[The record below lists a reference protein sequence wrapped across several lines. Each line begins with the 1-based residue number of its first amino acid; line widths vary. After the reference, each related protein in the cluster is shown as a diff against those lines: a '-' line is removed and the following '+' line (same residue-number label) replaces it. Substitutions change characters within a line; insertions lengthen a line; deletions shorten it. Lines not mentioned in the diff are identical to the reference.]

1 MVDMSNIATE
11 LSFILFISSFLS
23 VLAFLMSSLPIGLQ
37 FINIFDFIWFGGG
50 IIGVAGTCAVVTGIP
65 CAIALV
71 VFGVISIF
79 QYIIVQD
86 AILKLLI
93 FTPIVIGLIYTVS
106 RLARGGG

>member
-1 MVDMSNIATE
+1 MVNMSNIATE
-11 LSFILFISSFLS
+11 LSFIIFVSSFL
-23 VLAFLMSSLPIGLQ
+23 AFLGYFMGLLPAAMQ
-37 FINIFDFIWFGGG
+37 FINTFDFIFFGGS
-50 IIGVAGTCAVVTGIP
+50 IIGVAGTCAIVTGIP
-65 CAIALV
+65 CGIALV

-93 FTPIVIGLIYTVS
+93 FTPIVIGLIYVIS